1 MDLDF
6 LNLSETDVQQ
16 AVDFIGFHGVNIA
29 EIDIPTNDGVDL
41 NGSGMVVP
49 DGMHISYLIN

>member
-1 MDLDF
+1 MDFNDF
-6 LNLSETDVQQ
+6 LQLNISDIDMQQ
-16 AVDFIGFHGVNIA
+16 AAEFIGFHAVNIP

-49 DGMHISYLIN
+49 DGM